1 MSAGY
6 IFGYYSNNEKND
18 SKIFEKIKSIFADGC
33 FGTRN
38 NSPELRSQILCDYL
52 TMKPGDN
59 IYFFC
64 NRKIYGIGTLIVANK
79 KSVANGESEE
89 KISENDCVYWDSEN
103 AKSLFTSDSPYKPQE
118 NDNGNTSEENIHIKF
133 AFDYDSDFHDST
145 NKEPVK
151 VDMDD
156 VLKYKPSSFRNL
168 RFFSNRTFIQI
179 DDEENQAL
187 KEFFYINRII
197 KTESTNKAEQNDTA
211 PENHFQTKTDSEDL
225 RTSIHDTSQKNE
237 SKEESSSVDVKIS
250 AKDISPNTES
260 DKKVDLKISA
270 KDIFPNT
277 ESDKPDEMVLEAHV
291 IEALKQGD
299 KGLTSILG
307 EWDYISHQVV
317 ASPFKPANYIDHM
330 DVFCIRYIGKKGMEH
345 VPCKYLILELKK
357 GELSVNRNVK
367 AYGNGGEI
375 EETLDQLMKYVD
387 WVCQEYAN
395 GDYRLIKAAI
405 IANSYNNKRGK
416 GKKPRTIEY
425 NELKN
430 IVMRHSLTET
440 HPIKHESW
448 CDVSLISYSYEN
460 DGTVDYEKVA
470 DFDDIH

>member
-18 SKIFEKIKSIFADGC
+18 SKIFEQIKSIFADGC

-38 NSPELRSQILCDYL
+38 NLPGLHSQILCDYL

-64 NRKIYGIGTLIVANK
+64 NRKIYGIGTLIVAN
-79 KSVANGESEE
+79 E
-89 KISENDCVYWDSEN
+89 KAEGKIGDNDCIYWDSEN
-103 AKSLFTSDSPYKPQE
+103 AKSLFTTDSSYKPQE
-118 NDNGNTSEENIHIKF
+118 SDNGNTSEENIHIKF

-145 NKEPVK
+145 DKEPEK

-187 KEFFYINRII
+187 KEFFYINRVI

-225 RTSIHDTSQKNE
+225 TTSIHDTSQKNE
-237 SKEESSSVDVKIS
+237 SKEERRLVNLKISAKDIFPNTKSDKKEELPDES

-260 DKKVDLKISA
+260 DKKEKR
-270 KDIFPNT
+270 
-277 ESDKPDEMVLEAHV
+277 PDEMVLEAHV

-299 KGLTSILG
+299 NKLTKILG

-317 ASPFKPANYIDHM
+317 ASPFKPAKYIDHM

-345 VPCKYLILELKK
+345 VPCKYLILELKN
-357 GELSVNRNVK
+357 GELSVNRNLK

-405 IANSYNNKRGK
+405 IANSYNNKRGQ

-448 CDVSLISYSYEN
+448 CDVSLISYTYEN
-460 DGTVDYEKVA
+460 DGEVKYEKVA